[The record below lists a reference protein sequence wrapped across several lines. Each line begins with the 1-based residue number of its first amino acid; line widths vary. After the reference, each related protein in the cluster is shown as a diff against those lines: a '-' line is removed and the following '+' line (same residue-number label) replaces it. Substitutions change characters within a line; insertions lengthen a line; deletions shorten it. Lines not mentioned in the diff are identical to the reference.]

1 MTEYMLAMLDI
12 TPTDRY
18 RLRDIADAAYAYG
31 VSLGGSVSPDGEPD
45 YDNDKLHY
53 VAGIEDVLRYIVGDA
68 APTADLADVLRGVV

>member
-1 MTEYMLAMLDI
+1 MAMFLPATLDI

-31 VSLGGSVSPDGEPD
+31 CISGDTDG

-68 APTADLADVLRGVV
+68 APTADLADILKGLV